1 MKDQVAVQDTKMGCM
16 SHGSAVGCLVAG
28 LGIGAALS
36 VFLAPR
42 SGAETRKWI
51 ATKCLDQ
58 VDAAN
63 AKVRQTRL
71 RVHEIVDEGQRKVD
85 EAVMAGREAFGTV
98 KAEPKTGPS

>member
-1 MKDQVAVQDTKMGCM
+1 MKDQAEVQYTKTGCM

-42 SGAETRKWI
+42 SGVETRKWI

-63 AKVRQTRL
+63 AKVRQTRV
-71 RVHEIVDEGQRKVD
+71 RVHEFVDEGQRKVD

>member
-1 MKDQVAVQDTKMGCM
+1 MKTEAEVQNAKMECT
-16 SHGSAVGCLVAG
+16 SHGSGFGFLVAG

-36 VFLAPR
+36 VFLAPK

-71 RVHEIVDEGQRKVD
+71 RVHELVDQGQRKVD
-85 EAVMAGREAFGTV
+85 EAVMAGREAFGT
-98 KAEPKTGPS
+98 EKTEAKT